1 MSVARRVKGPLQR
14 RVSMVLSNGAVEEHD
29 DAAQQCPLVI
39 AGTCIPIVF
48 SKGELQRSVQ

>member
-29 DAAQQCPLVI
+29 DAAQQCPCWSPLVRAYPFFFI
-39 AGTCIPIVF
+39 
-48 SKGELQRSVQ
+48 KGEL